1 LKVDLN
7 AMALFV
13 KVVES
18 QSFSEASAK
27 TGVAKSTVSRRI
39 TQLEAALGVRLLER
53 STRKLRLTV
62 LGQDYFQYCKRA
74 MDELNAA
81 NLMLKESQ
89 EEVSGVLRISVPP
102 SLDKCL
108 VLPLVTKFQMHY
120 PNTRVK
126 IWVTDR
132 NLNFIQDGVDLALR
146 VGHLEDSRMIA
157 RQLTVYRHILVAAP
171 EYLELIKVPTH
182 PAELNKHRLISYGDC
197 FSETTWT
204 FTREK
209 QCENI
214 TFDHALSMNDFHGI
228 QIAVEA
234 GLGISELPSI
244 MCHQSLKKGQL
255 IEVLPQWKFGYSSN
269 TEFPLSAVY
278 PSNRNL
284 SRLVATFKDFCVE
297 NVNKILDENC

>member
-1 LKVDLN
+1 
-7 AMALFV
+7 MALFV

-27 TGVAKSTVSRRI
+27 TGVAISTVSRRI

-53 STRKLRLTV
+53 STRELRLTV
-62 LGQDYFQYCKRA
+62 LGKDYFHYCKRA

-89 EEVSGVLRISVPP
+89 DDVSGILRISVPP

-132 NLNFIQDGVDLALR
+132 KLNFIQDGVDLALR

-171 EYLELIKVPTH
+171 SYLQSIEPPIH
-182 PAELNKHRLISYGDC
+182 PAELGKHRLISYGDC

-204 FTREK
+204 FTQNE

-244 MCHQSLKKGQL
+244 MCRQALKKGKL
-255 IEVLPQWKFGYSSN
+255 VEVLPGWKFGYSPN

-284 SRLVATFKDFCVE
+284 SRLVTTFKDFCVE
-297 NVNKILDENC
+297 NIEEILNEDY